1 MSKLFFCSAPDPSGG
16 AYSAPSGPLAGFGE
30 PFRGR
35 QERKGKGGDGGTG
48 KEKRQ
53 GRERGEWRRVER
65 ASGNSFLPTP
75 LRRDVSRLLWQIA
88 EAESDEICVAAK

>member
-53 GRERGEWRRVER
+53 GRERGEWRRGER

-75 LRRDVSRLLWQIA
+75 SAAVALLSSLALRVAIA
-88 EAESDEICVAAK
+88 AFH